1 MAGSGQGGRL
11 SAAMALERSFFWDG
25 AVFQQVYSVEVLFLR
40 PLAAFRA
47 LVLGPWSGSRH
58 VLLRLRRDL
67 PPGGVPQVGPCPR
80 KTLFRTG
87 PWWIVHFVYWI

>member
-11 SAAMALERSFFWDG
+11 SAAMALEWSFFLDG

-47 LVLGPWSGSRH
+47 LVLGPGKWVSTRSPFPSEAW
-58 VLLRLRRDL
+58 
-67 PPGGVPQVGPCPR
+67 PPR
-80 KTLFRTG
+80 S
-87 PWWIVHFVYWI
+87 